1 MTGPDPRPAT
11 PAASDDDQAAQP
23 GAVTVDPAVDPAHL
37 AGPDVADPGGSAEA
51 VAPQTTPE
59 IDPGTQVELDL
70 GIVSTGDARVDAALA
85 ELEGL
90 AGLPVADHPALFEGV
105 HQGLHSALT
114 ELDEG

>member
-1 MTGPDPRPAT
+1 MTD
-11 PAASDDDQAAQP
+11 
-23 GAVTVDPAVDPAHL
+23 
-37 AGPDVADPGGSAEA
+37 ADPTDAALDGDLTQPAPDADPTREARDGAPDEAEPSAA
-51 VAPQTTPE
+51 GE

-85 ELEGL
+85 ELEAL
-90 AGLPVADHPALFEGV
+90 AGLPVADHPAVFEGV